1 MSPVQPARID
11 YVPAFPAIQFT
22 QRALLHPPREGRHE
36 PKRAAGEG
44 IADATVRPVRIGGAI
59 RDKPSFP
66 PRISANSA
74 VKPQTPFAPNKLFR
88 SLKPA
93 IAGQSQAAQLL
104 SAAALGSVAPRN
116 DTDDHGRK
124 VCNVASGGGPRKTLI
139 TRKLVVRFFVRTQSG
154 YRPQSTRLWTW
165 VPFIL

>member
-36 PKRAAGEG
+36 PQRVAGEG
-44 IADATVRPVRIGGAI
+44 IADATVLPVRIGGAI

-74 VKPQTPFAPNKLFR
+74 VKPQALFAPNKPFE
-88 SLKPA
+88 SLKLA
-93 IAGQSQAAQLL
+93 IAGQSQVAHSLPVRWSHRSWRLTHGSNPIPSRCVSTAKRSVVSLTTVAEPAA
-104 SAAALGSVAPRN
+104 
-116 DTDDHGRK
+116 
-124 VCNVASGGGPRKTLI
+124 
-139 TRKLVVRFFVRTQSG
+139 RTNG
-154 YRPQSTRLWTW
+154 
-165 VPFIL
+165 

>member
-36 PKRAAGEG
+36 PQRVAGEG
-44 IADATVRPVRIGGAI
+44 IADATVLPVRIGGAI

-74 VKPQTPFAPNKLFR
+74 VKPQALFAPNKPFE
-88 SLKPA
+88 SLKLA
-93 IAGQSQAAQLL
+93 IAGQSQAAQIVTGPLVTSLL
-104 SAAALGSVAPRN
+104 APHAWKQAHPESVRQYRQEERRQAADRSRVR
-116 DTDDHGRK
+116 R
-124 VCNVASGGGPRKTLI
+124 ASRRLKPKSTGPR
-139 TRKLVVRFFVRTQSG
+139 
-154 YRPQSTRLWTW
+154 
-165 VPFIL
+165 